1 MFLCEKCL
9 ENNYE
14 NFAIPFS
21 RGKCDHCEEVEVCV
35 DIPSKYLVEK
45 KNKMNLSTNE

>member
-9 ENNYE
+9 DDNFK

-21 RGKCDHCEEVEVCV
+21 RGKCEFCEKVKVCV
-35 DIPSKYLVEK
+35 DIPSKFLVK
-45 KNKMNLSTNE
+45 R